1 MRNARTSKR
10 EREHHLNNR
19 HINRKRRTIVSAS
32 ITKKRI
38 LEQRRRRRR
47 RRRKKKENIHA
58 VDLLL
63 NGRVWQLTFSS
74 VGIEYFDLLDG
85 EKGQVDKSL
94 EVSTRKNLE
103 KKDVCINK

>member
-38 LEQRRRRRR
+38 LEQRRRRR